1 MSHSTALDVSH
12 LIDTNPLSR
21 FQILVIVLCGIVA
34 MLDGFDTQSIA
45 YVAPAIAT
53 EWGLAPASFGPVFG
67 AGLLGLTVGAV
78 IFGPMA
84 DRIGRRKVIV
94 MSTVLFAVFALLT
107 VTASSLD
114 ELLAL
119 RFLTGIGLGG
129 AMPNL
134 IALTSEYSPKRLRAT
149 MVTVMFA
156 GFPLGS
162 MLGGFVSAYMIPI
175 WGWRSVFFLGG
186 VLPLLAWP
194 VLLLWL
200 PESIRFLAAKGN
212 QTDSVR
218 GIVRRLVPGGA
229 FAPEARFYLPETRHT
244 GFAVGHLFNA
254 GRWRMTLLIWVTFF
268 MNLLVMYFLVN
279 WLPSLLKEA
288 GLPLNTA
295 ILGTALLNA
304 GGVIGS
310 VIIAR
315 AVDRFNPFT
324 VLAVAYTAA
333 ALFVALSAIQ
343 GLSAS
348 LLLGSVFFAGFGI
361 VGAQLGVN
369 AVVAD
374 LYPTAIRSTGIGWA
388 LGVGRIGSILGPVAG
403 GMLLAVGWE
412 GHSIVMI
419 AALPALVAA
428 VAVTLLGRTRQPR
441 GALNPQS

>member
-1 MSHSTALDVSH
+1 MSHSSALDVSH
-12 LIDTNPLSR
+12 LIDINPLSR

-45 YVAPAIAT
+45 YVAPAIAA

-67 AGLLGLTVGAV
+67 VGLLGLTVGAL

-94 MSTVLFAVFALLT
+94 MSTVLFAGFALLT
-107 VTASSLD
+107 VTASSLN
-114 ELLAL
+114 ELLAV

-162 MLGGFVSAYMIPI
+162 MLGGFVSAHMIPV
-175 WGWRSVFFLGG
+175 WGWRSVFYLGG
-186 VLPLLAWP
+186 VLPLLALP
-194 VLLLWL
+194 LLLLWL

-212 QTDSVR
+212 QIDCVR
-218 GIVRRLVPGGA
+218 GIVRRLVPGGT
-229 FAPEARFYLPETRHT
+229 FAEHVTFRLPEARHT

-288 GLPLNTA
+288 GLPLKTA

-324 VLAVAYTAA
+324 VLAVAYTGAS
-333 ALFVALSAIQ
+333 LFVALSAIQ
-343 GLSAS
+343 GLPAS

-388 LGVGRIGSILGPVAG
+388 LGVGRIGSILGPVTG
-403 GMLLAVGWE
+403 GMLLAIGWE

-428 VAVTLLGRTRQPR
+428 VAVTLLGRTWQPR
-441 GALNPQS
+441 RALNPQF

>member
-12 LIDTNPLSR
+12 LIDINPLSR

-45 YVAPAIAT
+45 YVAPAIAA

-84 DRIGRRKVIV
+84 DRVGRRKVIV
-94 MSTVLFAVFALLT
+94 LSTVLFAVFALLT
-107 VTASSLD
+107 VTVRSLD
-114 ELLAL
+114 ELLLL

-162 MLGGFVSAYMIPI
+162 MLGGFVSAQMIPI

-229 FAPEARFYLPETRHT
+229 FAAEARFYLPETRHT
-244 GFAVGHLFNA
+244 GFAVAHLFKA

-288 GLPLNTA
+288 GLPLKTA
-295 ILGTALLNA
+295 ILGTALLNG

-315 AVDRFNPFT
+315 AVDRFNPFK
-324 VLAVAYTAA
+324 VLAVAYTGAA
-333 ALFVALSAIQ
+333 VFVALSAIQ
-343 GLSAS
+343 SLPVT
-348 LLLGSVFFAGFGI
+348 LLLAAVFFAGFGI

-374 LYPTAIRSTGIGWA
+374 LYPTAFRSTGIGWA